1 MRRAVP
7 DTLFSSKLKLL
18 SAVGWTLLTLTAPV
32 STQTASAQ
40 TWPQQQPVK
49 IVVGLAAG
57 GTTDTIARIIAQSL
71 GERLGQTFVVE
82 NRPGAAQSISAE
94 AVARAPADGYTLLMA
109 NTPQM
114 AIVPAIIK
122 ARYDAIKDFEPVSI
136 VGSNAFVLCVNAS
149 VPVSNLAEFVAYA
162 KKNPGTLSYGSGG
175 IGNVTHLAMAYFV
188 KLAGLD
194 MVHVP
199 YKGGAP
205 AMSDLIA
212 GHVPAMF
219 ASTSDALSQIKAG
232 KIKPLAVS
240 GLERARELPDVPTVR
255 ESGYPAFQALTWNGL
270 VAPAKTPKPI
280 VDRLGE
286 AVAASVK
293 DPKVI
298 ERLAAQGVNPVGNTP
313 AEFASGIAGDVKF
326 WKEVVTVAD
335 VKEQ

>member
-1 MRRAVP
+1 MPHAVSH
-7 DTLFSSKLKLL
+7 LLL
-18 SAVGWTLLTLTAPV
+18 SQALRLTLASAIGMSFFALAAPV
-32 STQTASAQ
+32 SAQ

-49 IVVGLAAG
+49 VVVGLAAG
-57 GTTDTIARIIAQSL
+57 GTTDTIARIIAQAL

-82 NRPGAAQSISAE
+82 NRPGAAQSIAAE

-114 AIVPAIIK
+114 AIVPAILK
-122 ARYDAIKDFEPVSI
+122 ARYDATKDFEPVSI

-149 VPVSNLAEFVAYA
+149 LPVSNLAEFVAHA
-162 KKNPGTLSYGSGG
+162 KKQPGAISYASGG
-175 IGNVTHLAMAYFV
+175 IGNVTHLSMAYFA

-194 MVHVP
+194 MIHVP

-219 ASTSDALSQIKAG
+219 ASVSDALTQIKAG

-240 GLERARELPDVPTVR
+240 SLERARELPDVPTVR
-255 ESGYPAFQALTWNGL
+255 ESGYPTFQALTWNGL
-270 VAPAKTPKPI
+270 MAPAKTPKPI
-280 VDRLGE
+280 VDRLGQE
-286 AVAASVK
+286 IAAAVK

-298 ERLAAQGVNPVGNTP
+298 ERLSAQGVNPVGNTP

-326 WKEVVTVAD
+326 WKEVVTIAD

>member
-1 MRRAVP
+1 MHRAVP
-7 DTLFSSKLKLL
+7 DSLFSRWKNPKLL
-18 SAVGWTLLTLTAPV
+18 PAIGLALLTLTAPV
-32 STQTASAQ
+32 SAQ

-57 GTTDTIARIIAQSL
+57 GTTDTIARIAAQAL

-82 NRPGAAQSISAE
+82 NRPGAAQSIAAE

-162 KKNPGTLSYGSGG
+162 KKQPGTLSYGSGG

-194 MVHVP
+194 MIHVP

-212 GHVPAMF
+212 GHVPVMF
-219 ASTSDALSQIKAG
+219 ASVSDALSQIKAG

-286 AVAASVK
+286 AVAAAVK

-298 ERLAAQGVNPVGNTP
+298 ERLAAQGVNPVGNSP
-313 AEFASGIAGDVKF
+313 AEFTGTIAGDVKL
-326 WKEVVTVAD
+326 WKDVVTIAD